1 MENVFSF
8 CFSVV
13 VLPVACLVEAVDPGG
28 PGGLVVS
35 IGVEPA
41 GPVVPV
47 FPVGPVG
54 SDGPVCSGVET
65 VDPVF
70 PVPVVPAYSVSHTI
84 ISLFFVCSF
93 LPIVKSPKREF

>member
-1 MENVFSF
+1 MEKVFSF

-13 VLPVACLVEAVDPGG
+13 VLPVPCLVEAVDPGG

-54 SDGPVCSGVET
+54 SDGPVCSGVER
-65 VDPVF
+65 VEPGGPGGFVLPGVLVEPVF
-70 PVPVVPAYSVSHTI
+70 TVEVAV
-84 ISLFFVCSF
+84 
-93 LPIVKSPKREF
+93 